1 MGVYDVVGGLRP
13 GRTAFDVSEKSIF
26 DADLG
31 RLTPVVIKEVL
42 PGDIVEIESKFVI
55 RSQPLVVPIYH
66 KITAY
71 VHYFYVPNRI
81 IWKDWERF
89 ITGGVTGD
97 LSIPPPVFD
106 QQFIK
111 PFKVKRY
118 GCWDYMHFPIMNA
131 AGEPADS
138 MSMSSCDISLLPFLA
153 FWAIWRDYYRDSNLQ
168 LTYPNTGI
176 DCEQDFSEQL
186 DALWEF
192 SMEVINGTG
201 DPSKDGRLAMDVL
214 PYRCWAK
221 DYFMSALPFQQRGTS
236 PAVPISGEAH
246 TLFPS
251 DNVGLGS
258 ISGKQAP
265 YFEDDVVDYKA
276 YLNTIGG
283 QSANNFRGFLN
294 DNSVILSAL
303 GVGIADLRYAI
314 QTQKW
319 LERNARAGYRYCE
332 QLQSHFGVSPK
343 DERLMRPE
351 YIGGTFAPV
360 VVSEVLQTN
369 SDPDS
374 DGPLGSFAGHG
385 MAVTADFAGKYR
397 AQEHG
402 IIVGIMSIMPEAL
415 YQQGV
420 NRAWRRKTRF
430 DYYWPEFAHI
440 SEQEITR
447 GELFWVNDP
456 TKDDLRFGFQGA
468 YDEYRTSQSY
478 VCGKMATDLKYWTLS
493 MIFDSPPALN
503 EKFITTEALSKG
515 RREAWAVPGVV
526 DNEQGQFLVQH
537 NMGCRMLR
545 PMPYLP
551 EPGLMD
557 HF

>member
-55 RSQPLVVPIYH
+55 RAQPLVVPIYH

-81 IWKDWERF
+81 LWKDWESF

-97 LSIPPPVFD
+97 LSIPPLVFND
-106 QQFIK
+106 QNDVFR
-111 PFKVKRY
+111 VDRY
-118 GCWDYMHFPIMNA
+118 GCWDYMHFPISIF
-131 AGEPADS
+131 GEAS
-138 MSMSSCDISLLPFLA
+138 NTMSLDEADISKLPFFA

-168 LTYPNTGI
+168 LTFPHSTI
-176 DCEQDFSEQL
+176 DCEQDSSRQI
-186 DALWEF
+186 DALYEYGRH
-192 SMEVINGTG
+192 VITGTG
-201 DPSKDGRLAMDVL
+201 DASKDGRLAMDVL

-221 DYFMSALPFQQRGTS
+221 DYFMSALPFQQRGTA
-236 PAVPISGEAH
+236 PGIGLSGIGSAQWDPQDFNDPLPGSNWDTVTVRKDITYGGVFTLSAQAH
-246 TLFPS
+246 QNFEQFMNANILQTS
-251 DNVGLGS
+251 GLGFT
-258 ISGKQAP
+258 P
-265 YFEDDVVDYKA
+265 
-276 YLNTIGG
+276 
-283 QSANNFRGFLN
+283 
-294 DNSVILSAL
+294 
-303 GVGIADLRYAI
+303 ADLRYAM

-319 LERNARAGYRYCE
+319 LERNARAGYRYTE
-332 QLQSHFGVSPK
+332 QLQSHFGVSPR
-343 DERLMRPE
+343 DGRLQRPE

-360 VVSEVLQTN
+360 VISEVLQTN
-369 SDPDS
+369 SDPTS

-385 MAVTADFAGKYR
+385 MAVTADFSGKYR

-447 GELFWVNDP
+447 GELYWVNNP
-456 TKDDLRFGFQGA
+456 GMDDLRFGFQGA
-468 YDEYRTSQSY
+468 FDEYRTSQSY

-503 EKFITTEALSKG
+503 EAFITTEALSKG
-515 RREAWAVPGVV
+515 RREAWAVPGVA

-551 EPGLMD
+551 EPGLVD

>member
-1 MGVYDVVGGLRP
+1 MGVYDVVGGIRP

-55 RSQPLVVPIYH
+55 RAQPLVVPIYH

-81 IWKDWERF
+81 LWRDWESF

-97 LSIPPPVFD
+97 LSIPPPI
-106 QQFIK
+106 IK
-111 PFKVKRY
+111 DVIEDFRVDRY
-118 GCWDYMHFPIMNA
+118 GCWDYMHFPISL
-131 AGEPADS
+131 AGVPANS
-138 MSMSSCDISLLPFLA
+138 MTMTDTDISKFPFLA

-168 LTYPNTGI
+168 LEFPYTDIG
-176 DCEQDFSEQL
+176 CEQDHVAQL
-186 DALWEF
+186 DALWSF
-192 SMEVINGTG
+192 SQQVVTGTG
-201 DPSKDGRLAMDVL
+201 DPSLDGRLAMDVL

-236 PAVPISGEAH
+236 PGIGLSGIGSAQWDPQDFNDPLPGSNWDTVTVRNDVTYGGVFTLSAKAH
-246 TLFPS
+246 ANFEQFMNANILQTS
-251 DNVGLGS
+251 GLGFT
-258 ISGKQAP
+258 P
-265 YFEDDVVDYKA
+265 
-276 YLNTIGG
+276 
-283 QSANNFRGFLN
+283 
-294 DNSVILSAL
+294 
-303 GVGIADLRYAI
+303 ADLRYAM

-319 LERNARAGYRYCE
+319 LERNARAGYRYTE

-343 DERLMRPE
+343 DGRLQRPE

-360 VVSEVLQTN
+360 VISEVLQTN
-369 SDPDS
+369 SDTTS

-447 GELFWVNDP
+447 GELYWVNNPDF
-456 TKDDLRFGFQGA
+456 DDLRFGFQGA
-468 YDEYRTSQSY
+468 FDEYRTAQSY

-503 EKFITTEALSKG
+503 EAFITTEALSKG
-515 RREAWAVPGVV
+515 RREAWAVPGVASAT
-526 DNEQGQFLVQH
+526 QGQFLVQH
-537 NMGCRMLR
+537 NMACRMLR

>member
-31 RLTPVVIKEVL
+31 RLTPVVIKEIL
-42 PGDIVEIESKFVI
+42 PGDIVDIESKFVI
-55 RSQPLVVPIYH
+55 RVQPLVVPIYH

-81 IWKDWERF
+81 LWKDWESF

-97 LSIPPPVFD
+97 LSIPPPVFNLQD
-106 QQFIK
+106 DDFRVQ
-111 PFKVKRY
+111 RY
-118 GCWDYMHFPIMNA
+118 GCWDYMHFPIGV
-131 AGEPADS
+131 AGKPGYSITMTD
-138 MSMSSCDISLLPFLA
+138 CDISLLPFLA

-168 LTYPNTGI
+168 LTFPHTDI
-176 DCEQDFSEQL
+176 DCEQDHALQL
-186 DALWEF
+186 DALWSF
-192 SMEVINGTG
+192 SQKVISGTG
-201 DPSKDGRLAMDVL
+201 EGDLDGRLAMDVL

-236 PAVPISGEAH
+236 PGIGLSGIGSAKFEPQNFNDPLPGSNWDTVTVRNDITYGGVFTSSLQAIENFEQFMNENILL
-246 TLFPS
+246 TS
-251 DNVGLGS
+251 GLGFT
-258 ISGKQAP
+258 P
-265 YFEDDVVDYKA
+265 
-276 YLNTIGG
+276 
-283 QSANNFRGFLN
+283 
-294 DNSVILSAL
+294 
-303 GVGIADLRYAI
+303 ADLRYAM

-319 LERNARAGYRYCE
+319 LERNARAGYRYTE

-343 DERLMRPE
+343 DGRLQRPE

-360 VVSEVLQTN
+360 VISEVLQTN
-369 SDPDS
+369 SDPNA

-447 GELFWVNDP
+447 GELYWVNNP
-456 TKDDLRFGFQGA
+456 QLDDLRFGFQGA
-468 YDEYRTSQSY
+468 FDEYRTAQSY
-478 VCGKMATDLKYWTLS
+478 VCGQMATNLKYWTLS

-515 RREAWAVPGVV
+515 RREAWAVPGVQ
-526 DNEQGQFLVQH
+526 DEEQGQFLVQH

>member
-26 DADLG
+26 DADIG

-42 PGDIVEIESKFVI
+42 PGDIVDIESKFVI
-55 RSQPLVVPIYH
+55 RAQPLVVPIYH

-81 IWKDWERF
+81 IWKDWESF

-97 LSIPPPVFD
+97 LSIPPPIFTSEDFEDFRVD
-106 QQFIK
+106 
-111 PFKVKRY
+111 RY
-118 GCWDYMHFPIMNA
+118 GCWDYMHFPITEN
-131 AGEPADS
+131 GEAVNSATIQLD
-138 MSMSSCDISLLPFLA
+138 CDISLLPFMA

-168 LTYPNTGI
+168 LTYPHTNI
-176 DCEQDFSEQL
+176 DCEQDHSKQL
-186 DALWEF
+186 DSLWLF
-192 SMEVINGTG
+192 SQAVISGTG
-201 DPSKDGRLAMDVL
+201 DASKDGRLAMDVL

-221 DYFMSALPFQQRGTS
+221 DYFMSALPFQQRGTAPGIGLSGVGTAEWDPQLFNS
-236 PAVPISGEAH
+236 PLPAMWEQVTVRNDIASGTAWTASLQAQQNLEQ
-246 TLFPS
+246 LFNS
-251 DNVGLGS
+251 NFLQTSGLGFT
-258 ISGKQAP
+258 P
-265 YFEDDVVDYKA
+265 
-276 YLNTIGG
+276 
-283 QSANNFRGFLN
+283 
-294 DNSVILSAL
+294 
-303 GVGIADLRYAI
+303 ADLRYAM

-319 LERNARAGYRYCE
+319 LERNARAGYRYTE

-343 DERLMRPE
+343 DGRLQRPE

-360 VVSEVLQTN
+360 VISEVLQTN
-369 SDPDS
+369 SDPTS

-447 GELFWVNDP
+447 GELYWVNNP
-456 TKDDLRFGFQGA
+456 ELDDLRFGFQGA
-468 YDEYRTSQSY
+468 FDEYRTAQSY
-478 VCGKMATDLKYWTLS
+478 VCGKLATDLKYWTLS

-503 EKFITTEALSKG
+503 EAFITTEALSKG
-515 RREAWAVPGVV
+515 RREAWAVPGVA

-551 EPGLMD
+551 EPGLVD

>member
-1 MGVYDVVGGLRP
+1 MGIYDVVGGLRP

-55 RSQPLVVPIYH
+55 RVQPLVVPIYH

-81 IWKDWERF
+81 LWEDWESF

-97 LSIPPPVFD
+97 LSIPPPMFHWMYDEFRVE
-106 QQFIK
+106 
-111 PFKVKRY
+111 RY
-118 GCWDYMHFPIMNA
+118 GCWDYMHFPITNA
-131 AGEPADS
+131 GAPANS
-138 MSMSSCDISLLPFLA
+138 MTMSKCDISLLPFLA

-168 LTYPNTGI
+168 LNYPNTNI
-176 DCEQDFSEQL
+176 DCEQDFSKQL
-186 DALWEF
+186 EALWSF
-192 SMEVINGTG
+192 SQTVISGTNS
-201 DPSKDGRLAMDVL
+201 PLDGRLAMDVL

-236 PAVPISGEAH
+236 PGIGLSGIGSAQWDPQDFNDPLPGSSWDTVTVRNDITYGGVFTLSPQAH
-246 TLFPS
+246 ANFEQFMNANILQTS
-251 DNVGLGS
+251 GLGFT
-258 ISGKQAP
+258 P
-265 YFEDDVVDYKA
+265 
-276 YLNTIGG
+276 
-283 QSANNFRGFLN
+283 
-294 DNSVILSAL
+294 
-303 GVGIADLRYAI
+303 ADLRYAM

-319 LERNARAGYRYCE
+319 LERNARAGYRYTE
-332 QLQSHFGVSPK
+332 QLQSHFGVSPR
-343 DERLMRPE
+343 DGRLQRPE

-360 VVSEVLQTN
+360 VISEVLQTN
-369 SDPDS
+369 SDPTS
-374 DGPLGSFAGHG
+374 EGPLGSYAGHG

-447 GELFWVNDP
+447 GELYWVNNP
-456 TKDDLRFGFQGA
+456 EQDDLRFGFQGA
-468 YDEYRTSQSY
+468 FDEYRTAQSY

-503 EKFITTEALSKG
+503 EAFITTEALSKG
-515 RREAWAVPGVV
+515 RREAWAVPGVA
-526 DNEQGQFLVQH
+526 NASQGQFLVQH

-551 EPGLMD
+551 EPGLLD